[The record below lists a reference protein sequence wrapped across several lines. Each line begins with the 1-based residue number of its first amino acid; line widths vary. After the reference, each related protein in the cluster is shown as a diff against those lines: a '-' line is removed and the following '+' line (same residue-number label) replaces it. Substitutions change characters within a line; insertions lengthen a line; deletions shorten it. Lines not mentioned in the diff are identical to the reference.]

1 MILGNV
7 GRVLAN
13 SRGQLKG
20 IFTSWPWMILIKASE
35 TLRQHCDGVSNRVS
49 LCWEKWDNREA
60 SGSFFHVSFRADLRK
75 QQKLSSWE
83 NYIEKK
89 KEKRNN

>member
-20 IFTSWPWMILIKASE
+20 IFTSWPWMILIKTSE

-49 LCWEKWDNREA
+49 LCWEKWD
-60 SGSFFHVSFRADLRK
+60 
-75 QQKLSSWE
+75 
-83 NYIEKK
+83 
-89 KEKRNN
+89 KEKHLVHFFMFHSELT